1 MRSFEKQ
8 QIENFHFGS
17 TQNRRDRKWL
27 VGHEVDA
34 QYLTKKSSKMFE
46 IFFFNRTSRQNSF
59 SLRSQ
64 RQTWQNWM
72 VWCLTCG
79 ACAQPLNS
87 RWHMLERDNSAK
99 NDSFVGVTQ
108 RGENFPVDESAM
120 CLCFCLSQLEKPKH
134 LPENIHLSPSNA
146 LLQFSLGRAH
156 AIFFSAFAV
165 KFLVRLKQNLE
176 PVFCRN

>member
-1 MRSFEKQ
+1 MRSFEEQ

-34 QYLTKKSSKMFE
+34 QYLTKKNSKMFE
-46 IFFFNRTSRQNSF
+46 IFFSNRTSRQNSF

-108 RGENFPVDESAM
+108 RGEKFPVDESAM
-120 CLCFCLSQLEKPKH
+120 CLCF
-134 LPENIHLSPSNA
+134 LPQPTGKTE
-146 LLQFSLGRAH
+146 
-156 AIFFSAFAV
+156 AFARKHSSV
-165 KFLVRLKQNLE
+165 TIKCVTTIFTWSRARDFFFRICCEISRAIETKSWAGFL
-176 PVFCRN
+176 P